1 MPQMAN
7 YIKKLENYGDL
18 DVGIIRTTKINKV
31 LKALIKLNTIPKD
44 EEFNFRSRSMELLNK
59 WNKILGSDNIEDGG
73 SAEKDLEPAMNG
85 VHKEEAAEKSKSAE
99 PTPAPLSESK
109 EDVEPTTETDAA
121 PPAVAEAQKAEAAA
135 REPAPASE
143 PEQTPMV
150 AVDATDATKTVE

>member
-85 VHKEEAAEKSKSAE
+85 VHKEEAAEKSKSTE
-99 PTPAPLSESK
+99 PTPAPASESK
-109 EDVEPTTETDAA
+109 EVKSTKTDAA
-121 PPAVAEAQKAEAAA
+121 LPAVAEAQKSEAAA

-143 PEQTPMV
+143 PEQTSMV
-150 AVDATDATKTVE
+150 AVDATDVTKTAE